1 MMGTAGLRAPQR
13 SGPWGKFLVLGA
25 SSHPDAV
32 RRQEGARHAQ
42 AIIGLVDA
50 DRGSYR
56 QLFAYESAVS
66 LRPPEGA
73 MRFGAGCIDGG
84 LLWTCTPTEVVAF
97 ELAGLRQVCSLSLPW
112 FNDLH
117 HVVRYRDGVL
127 VAATGVDRVIHCDL
141 AGGVRRVWH
150 VLEGEGAV
158 APPDG
163 RDYRMVVS
171 TKPHLSHPNYVFVVD
186 DAVWATRFEQRDAV
200 CLTDSYRV
208 LSLGGERPHDGH
220 VSGDDVTFT
229 TVDGHVV
236 IANIRSGRVRRF
248 DLQAMSGET
257 ASLGWCRGLA
267 MPSCG
272 LAVVGFSRLRPTRL
286 RENLRWLKYRFGMR
300 SNPGNLPARVA
311 GFDLDAGTMAF
322 AVEVECHGLNAIFDV
337 LPWPDS
343 ANTDG
348 REVFGEA
355 GPPDPNLRAGGVG
368 GNPRRGSD
376 ARS

>member
-1 MMGTAGLRAPQR
+1 MGTAGHRAPQR

-73 MRFGAGCIDGG
+73 MRFAAGCIDGG

-97 ELAGLRQVCSLSLPW
+97 ELASLRQVCSLSLPW

-141 AGGVRRVWH
+141 AGGVRRIWH
-150 VLEGEGAV
+150 VLEGEGAI

-171 TKPHLSHPNYVFVVD
+171 TTPHLSHPNYVFVVD
-186 DAVWATRFEQRDAV
+186 DAIWATRFEQRDAV

-208 LSLGGERPHDGH
+208 LRSPLGGSFWERLRDPRQPWP
-220 VSGDDVTFT
+220 
-229 TVDGHVV
+229 
-236 IANIRSGRVRRF
+236 RSA
-248 DLQAMSGET
+248 L
-257 ASLGWCRGLA
+257 RGSSRSFC
-267 MPSCG
+267 PRTSRTP
-272 LAVVGFSRLRPTRL
+272 VSRLGGWLPRVLSRPMTAL
-286 RENLRWLKYRFGMR
+286 HPASVMVSPWLEILGCK
-300 SNPGNLPARVA
+300 
-311 GFDLDAGTMAF
+311 
-322 AVEVECHGLNAIFDV
+322 
-337 LPWPDS
+337 
-343 ANTDG
+343 
-348 REVFGEA
+348 
-355 GPPDPNLRAGGVG
+355 
-368 GNPRRGSD
+368 PRRP
-376 ARS
+376 A